1 MTPDKRAERSL
12 MQVVVSAAPGGRAMI
27 AEAALSWRLRL
38 ADGQLSFST
47 ISRVAPANGK
57 LRRRN
62 DRDA

>member
-1 MTPDKRAERSL
+1 
-12 MQVVVSAAPGGRAMI
+12 MI